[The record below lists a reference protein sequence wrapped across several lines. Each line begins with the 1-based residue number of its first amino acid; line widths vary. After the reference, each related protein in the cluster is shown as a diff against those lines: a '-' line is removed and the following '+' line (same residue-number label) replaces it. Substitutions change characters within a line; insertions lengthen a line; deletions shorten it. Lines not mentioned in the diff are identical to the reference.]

1 MEKHQ
6 FGFGFI
12 RWDTGGEKVKSF
24 WGQGANVDECRAD
37 ALRQAKS
44 YKSSYEAELNA
55 KARAKAERRAARY
68 APTPIQVGIN
78 GVGVLWR

>member
-12 RWDTGGEKVKSF
+12 RWDTGGERVHSF
-24 WGQGANVDECRAD
+24 WGYGANVDECRQD
-37 ALRQAKS
+37 ALRPAKN
-44 YKSSYEAELNA
+44 YKASYEAELNA
-55 KARAKAERRAARY
+55 KARAKAERRGDRF

-78 GVGVLWR
+78 GCGSLWR